1 MENNMVRAYKGI
13 GMEGA
18 VARWYARNTLRDLDE
33 FKKLAVRLSEELP
46 AGGRILE
53 VAPGPGYLA
62 VELAKQS
69 RYQVSGLDISKSFV
83 EMARRNAE
91 QAKVAVDFRQG
102 NASAMP
108 YEADCF
114 DLVVCRAAFKNFSEP
129 VKAISEMWRV
139 LKPGGRALII
149 DLRRDVSMRAIS
161 QYVDNLGVGLG
172 SAWMMKLTF
181 RFMLIKRA
189 YTKEQFRQFVASS
202 PFLRYEMEEHP
213 VALDVWLHK

>member
-1 MENNMVRAYKGI
+1 MENNMVRAYKGM

-149 DLRRDVSMRAIS
+149 DLRRDVSMREIN
-161 QYVDNLGVGLG
+161 QYVDNLGVGLV

-189 YTKEQFRQFVASS
+189 YTKEQVRQFVASS
-202 PFLRYEMEEHP
+202 PFLCYEMEEHP
-213 VALDVWLHK
+213 VALDLWLHK